1 MAKTCANCNNKI
13 GMLTGK
19 IQLNDKQ
26 FICQKCFSS
35 TDFSSTNISDIQTMK
50 NMSLEQFKDLYN
62 EKKALSALPQK
73 ERFHVTSYY
82 GDLELD
88 ENKQLFRLRGIIYK
102 FNQLGSYNLVENGS
116 SVTSGG
122 LGIGRAVVGGVI
134 AGPVGAIIGGVTKQ
148 KKHTDMVENLSISIS
163 FKNAQPNT
171 QKLTYI
177 YKKQAKD
184 QSYEKALLKA
194 KETLSGFDTI
204 VASMASNEPNSSIKE
219 TEISGADEI
228 RKFKELL
235 DDGIITQEEFY
246 AKKKELLGL

>member
-1 MAKTCANCNNKI
+1 MAKSCANCSNKI
-13 GMLTGK
+13 GILTGK
-19 IQLNDKQ
+19 MQLNDKQ
-26 FICQKCFSS
+26 FICQKCFSNAG
-35 TDFSSTNISDIQTMK
+35 FSSNSINDIQSLK

-62 EKKALSALPQK
+62 EKKDLSALPQK
-73 ERFHVTSYY
+73 ERFHTTSYY

-88 ENKQLFRLRGIIYK
+88 ENKQQFRLRGVVYK
-102 FNQLGSYNLVENGS
+102 FNQLSNYELIENGS

-148 KKHTDMVENLSISIS
+148 KKHTDMIENLTILVS

-171 QKLTYI
+171 QILTYI
-177 YKKQAKD
+177 NKKQEKN

-194 KETLSGFDTI
+194 RETLSGFDTI
-204 VASMASNEPNSSIKE
+204 VASMANNGSSAAMKNELSS
-219 TEISGADEI
+219 ADEI

-235 DDGIITQEEFY
+235 EEGIITQEEFD
-246 AKKKELLGL
+246 AKKQELLGL